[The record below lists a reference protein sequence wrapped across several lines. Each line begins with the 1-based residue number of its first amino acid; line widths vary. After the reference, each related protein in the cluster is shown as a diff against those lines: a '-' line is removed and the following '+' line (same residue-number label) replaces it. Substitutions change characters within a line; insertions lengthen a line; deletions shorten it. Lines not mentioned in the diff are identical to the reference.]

1 MLELKVGDKVFAYDN
16 YCNEWLSDKDAI
28 TFAVTTITKIDES
41 KGWYYTPLGKFK
53 LKGTYSW
60 DLDKLK
66 SVSTKGEV
74 FIHLDPNKL
83 LVEKQDYTI
92 YNMGGYS
99 GFTANYIIPFN
110 DKYMFN
116 YKNKYVSVKHK
127 KELKDSRLERTK
139 PFKDKLK
146 KLLDKLDEEY
156 ATKEFNAIRT
166 LMCGNCIFKDTCEA
180 YNNGG
185 YTLSCSTFDVEAE

>member
-1 MLELKVGDKVFAYDN
+1 MVELKVGDKVFAYSN
-16 YCNEWLSDKDAI
+16 YINEWVSETNTNAFAI
-28 TFAVTTITKIDES
+28 TTITKIDEK

-53 LKGTYSW
+53 KKGDYSW
-60 DLDKLK
+60 NLDKWR
-66 SVSTKGEV
+66 SVSEKSEV
-74 FIHLDPNKL
+74 FIRLDPNKL
-83 LVEKQDYTI
+83 LVEEQDYTI

-110 DKYMFN
+110 DNYMFN

-127 KELKDSRLERTK
+127 KELKESRLERVK

-156 ATKEFNAIRT
+156 AKKEFNAIRT
-166 LMCGNCIFKDTCEA
+166 FMCGNCIFKDTCEA

-185 YTLSCSTFDVEAE
+185 YTLSCNTFDVEVK